1 MQIYLQQNNFQTF
14 QGANI
19 SIPKAELENLLAKDK
34 TIEQIARK
42 FGVSGKTIRN
52 RIAEYNLQL
61 PSEKL
66 RERFQNEAFPLL
78 EQGIPAPVIRQLT
91 GIPESYIKMWVQKNS
106 YPSSKEI
113 RDQRIVELF
122 NLGKTDEEIADIL
135 CISEAT
141 IARKRQKKGCHKL
154 NGRPAILKNTPV
166 LDEIKSGA
174 SVEAV
179 ADKYKV
185 SVSTIIKY
193 VNKNNELTPKKL
205 QIENKKSLIDGYL
218 YKGYSISQI
227 ADELG
232 EKKDSVYRF
241 IQRHLP
247 EWIGHRNK

>member
-1 MQIYLQQNNFQTF
+1 MQIYIQQSNPQSF

-19 SIPKAELENLLAKDK
+19 PIPKAELENLLAKDK

-66 RERFQNEAFPLL
+66 RERFQNEALPLL
-78 EQGIPAPVIRQLT
+78 EQGIPTPVIRQLT
-91 GIPESYIKMWVQKNS
+91 GIQENYIKMWIRKNS

-135 CISEAT
+135 CISEST
-141 IARKRQKKGCHKL
+141 IAHKRQKKGCHKEI
-154 NGRPAILKNTPV
+154 GRPSVLKNTPV
-166 LDEIKSGA
+166 LDEIKSGV
-174 SVEAV
+174 SVDDV
-179 ADKYKV
+179 AKKYKV
-185 SVSTIIKY
+185 SVSTITKY

-205 QIENKKSLIDGYL
+205 QIENKKNLINDYL
-218 YKGYSISQI
+218 YQGHSVRQI
-227 ADELG
+227 AEELG